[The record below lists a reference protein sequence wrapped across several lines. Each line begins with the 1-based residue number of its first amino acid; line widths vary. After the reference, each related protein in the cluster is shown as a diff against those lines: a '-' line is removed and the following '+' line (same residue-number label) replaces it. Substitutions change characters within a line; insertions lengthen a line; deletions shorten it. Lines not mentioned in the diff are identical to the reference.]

1 MAIQMRRGQLA
12 QYDKSKMLPGE
23 WGISIDND
31 SDNQKAFIS
40 FAPGVSKEVLFTDS
54 FAQIQ
59 GMFEDALEEA
69 EAWAHGNSFTVDHYD
84 SGDGETTEFTLKY
97 VPSEILGVYVD
108 GVGTDDYTVT
118 DNVITFDT
126 APPAGSNNIY
136 VNYVV
141 DTSTDN
147 ANYYRNRASN
157 FASIASESATTA
169 TNKAAD
175 AERYKERAKDS
186 ASTATSKANSAT
198 AAANSAAS
206 SASTASTKASN
217 AASSASTASTKAS
230 NAANSATAAAN
241 SATTASQK
249 ATAASNSATA
259 ASNSATAASNSANAA
274 SQSAGRASTS
284 ATNAARSENNATTAA
299 NAASSSASAA
309 LSSATNALNSSR
321 DSEAWAAGTRN
332 GTPVS
337 SSDPQYHNNAKY
349 YTELLIQTGI
359 VATGDGTVTLSLA
372 TLQ

>member
-1 MAIQMRRGQLA
+1 MAIQMRRGPLA
-12 QYDKSKMLPGE
+12 QYNKSKMLPGE

-54 FAQIQ
+54 LAQIQ
-59 GMFEDALEEA
+59 EMFDDALEEA

-97 VPSEILGVYVD
+97 VPSEVLGVYVD
-108 GVGTDDYTVT
+108 GVGTDAYTLT
-118 DNVITFDT
+118 DNVITFNT

-157 FASIASESATTA
+157 FASIASEAATTA

-175 AERYKERAKDS
+175 AERYKDS
-186 ASTATSKANSAT
+186 AEDFASTASSKASSAT
-198 AAANSAAS
+198 SAANAAAS
-206 SASTASTKASN
+206 SASTASSKAT
-217 AASSASTASTKAS
+217 SASTSASIATTKAQ
-230 NAANSATAAAN
+230 NAAASATAAAN

-249 ATAASNSATA
+249 ATAASSSATA
-259 ASNSATAASNSANAA
+259 ASNSAIAA
-274 SQSAGRASTS
+274 SQSASNASISATDAQRYMNNASTS
-284 ATNAARSENNATTAA
+284 ASA
-299 NAASSSASAA
+299 AASSAATASNA
-309 LSSATNALNSSR
+309 STNALNSSR
-321 DSEAWAAGTRN
+321 DSEAWAVGTRN

-349 YTELLIQTGI
+349 YAEQMEYFDL
-359 VATGDGTVTLSLA
+359 VATGDGTVTITLSLDIPA
-372 TLQ
+372 TE